1 MPSNHSCLC
10 SISRNQHLHGRLHI
24 FQYMFIASSI
34 ESYRNHSK
42 YELESMASHASIS
55 ESFLGSGKSKV
66 RGRRVCGRSLLCQHA
81 RSLGRC
87 YWHACS
93 LTGSLPSMLGV
104 KMEFHRTRS
113 YWCSYMIYEPPYLGG
128 VLMALTLCRKK
139 NSIGCQDH
147 GFFSTNCQPTC
158 HFSTNCQSNLCL
170 QYASGSRTTSFK
182 KYKKTLCR
190 EVFFAPFFS
199 TMCHFF
205 SSMRCPG
212 FFRFFKKKTPFL
224 PVVVADTL

>member
-1 MPSNHSCLC
+1 MYRTWSHLLGLIPAPGSCVLW
-10 SISRNQHLHGRLHI
+10 SFFH
-24 FQYMFIASSI
+24 FQ
-34 ESYRNHSK
+34 
-42 YELESMASHASIS
+42 
-55 ESFLGSGKSKV
+55 
-66 RGRRVCGRSLLCQHA
+66 
-81 RSLGRC
+81 
-87 YWHACS
+87 ACPDCVVG
-93 LTGSLPSMLGV
+93 T
-104 KMEFHRTRS
+104 ECT
-113 YWCSYMIYEPPYLGG
+113 IQPPYLGG

-158 HFSTNCQSNLCL
+158 HFSTKCQDNFCL

-199 TMCHFF
+199 TMCQFF

-212 FFRFFKKKTPFL
+212 FFRFFKKKLLFCQWWSRAHCR
-224 PVVVADTL
+224 VFSSCFKSSEC

>member
-1 MPSNHSCLC
+1 MSF
-10 SISRNQHLHGRLHI
+10 R
-24 FQYMFIASSI
+24 
-34 ESYRNHSK
+34 K
-42 YELESMASHASIS
+42 HA
-55 ESFLGSGKSKV
+55 GK
-66 RGRRVCGRSLLCQHA
+66 
-81 RSLGRC
+81 
-87 YWHACS
+87 
-93 LTGSLPSMLGV
+93 GSLI
-104 KMEFHRTRS
+104 S
-113 YWCSYMIYEPPYLGG
+113 YAPAISYPYHSSSKHIKIIQNISKQPPYLGG

-158 HFSTNCQSNLCL
+158 HFSTNCQDNFCL

-199 TMCHFF
+199 TMCQFF

-212 FFRFFKKKTPFL
+212 FFRFFKKKLLFCQWWSRAHCRVFL
-224 PVVVADTL
+224 SCFKSSEC

>member
-1 MPSNHSCLC
+1 MWWV
-10 SISRNQHLHGRLHI
+10 
-24 FQYMFIASSI
+24 F
-34 ESYRNHSK
+34 
-42 YELESMASHASIS
+42 
-55 ESFLGSGKSKV
+55 
-66 RGRRVCGRSLLCQHA
+66 
-81 RSLGRC
+81 SLGFVLFSDYIAFFWCKVGWPATRKDVAFR
-87 YWHACS
+87 WVL
-93 LTGSLPSMLGV
+93 LTRESDAGRGFGMFW
-104 KMEFHRTRS
+104 K
-113 YWCSYMIYEPPYLGG
+113 PPYLGG

-190 EVFFAPFFS
+190 EIFFAPFFS
-199 TMCHFF
+199 TMCLFF

-212 FFRFFKKKTPFL
+212 FFRFFKKKTTFL

>member
-1 MPSNHSCLC
+1 
-10 SISRNQHLHGRLHI
+10 
-24 FQYMFIASSI
+24 
-34 ESYRNHSK
+34 
-42 YELESMASHASIS
+42 
-55 ESFLGSGKSKV
+55 
-66 RGRRVCGRSLLCQHA
+66 
-81 RSLGRC
+81 
-87 YWHACS
+87 
-93 LTGSLPSMLGV
+93 
-104 KMEFHRTRS
+104 
-113 YWCSYMIYEPPYLGG
+113 
-128 VLMALTLCRKK
+128 MALTLCRKK

-147 GFFSTNCQPTC
+147 CFLSTNCQPTC

-212 FFRFFKKKTPFL
+212 FFRFFKKKLLFCQWWSRTHCRVFSSYVLSSPFML
-224 PVVVADTL
+224 FMFISCSSHFFYVHIISFCFHLMSFQVLSRSSDFFHVHLISFHFLSCSSHFFSF